1 MQCMFIILSFFS
13 FVLFFFHC
21 TKFAFCL
28 LLYTTKLDQCNV
40 KKRLDVDEKFPHA
53 TDSGY
58 EIIDV
63 NL

>member
-1 MQCMFIILSFFS
+1 MQCMFIILSFFLS
-13 FVLFFFHC
+13 FFFFHC

-28 LLYTTKLDQCNV
+28 LLYTTKLNQCNV

>member
-1 MQCMFIILSFFS
+1 MQCMFIILSFFLS
-13 FVLFFFHC
+13 FFFFHC

-28 LLYTTKLDQCNV
+28 LLYTTKLNQCNV

-53 TDSGY
+53 TDSDY
-58 EIIDV
+58 EIIDF